1 MKKRFF
7 LTPLL
12 CLFTGVVAFAQN
24 NLAKDYF
31 NAGELKV
38 AKDLFEKQKSQSPAE
53 ANYYLGEIAYAEG
66 NSTKAK
72 EYYTAG
78 LQASADFV
86 LNNVGLGKTLL
97 KSDVKSAENEFSTAI
112 KPNKKDVEVL
122 LAIAKAYD
130 SNGMADKAIKKI
142 DEAKK
147 ANKKDPAI
155 YIYQGDKFRDAKEIG
170 KAAAEY
176 AQAYTF
182 DPKNALAYIKS
193 AQIYLD
199 AGSPTAI
206 DDLKKVLELNP
217 NYLVAYKYLGKVYS
231 QRGEYGNAIDAYKN
245 YFSAGE
251 YDVEDLTLY
260 AAALY
265 FTKQYDQ
272 AKELLAEG
280 ISKDPDNF
288 VLNRLL
294 MYSYAD
300 ADDFV
305 KGLAAAD
312 KFFSLDKGKREYL
325 AQDFI
330 YYGEVLNAN
339 NQNEKALEQ
348 YKKAIEIDPTKAEL
362 YKEISTIC
370 SNSGDIV
377 AAAQFLEKY
386 IEVIGENAQATDYF
400 ELGRLYYR
408 AGTSVIKENHDE
420 GVKLLQSADKAF
432 EKVTEQAS
440 NSYLGYFW
448 RGHANASLD
457 PETTQG
463 LAKPYYEKVA
473 QIIEEKAD
481 GKNDKELLDSYR
493 YLSYYHYLKFY
504 ENKSAEEKAKVKE
517 YGEKMLKLDPT
528 NDAAKQLL
536 EAVK

>member
-1 MKKRFF
+1 MKKRCF
-7 LTPLL
+7 LTSLL
-12 CLFTGVVAFAQN
+12 CLLGVFAFAQN
-24 NLAKDYF
+24 ELAKDYF
-31 NAGELKV
+31 YAGELKV
-38 AKDLFEKQKSQSPAE
+38 AKDLFEKQKAQSPAE
-53 ANYYLGEIAYAEG
+53 ACYYLGEIAYVNGDLA
-66 NSTKAK
+66 KAQQ
-72 EYYTAG
+72 YYSEG
-78 LQASADFV
+78 LQASADYV
-86 LNNVGLGKTLL
+86 LNNVGLGKILL
-97 KSDVKSAENEFSTAI
+97 KTDAKAAENEFALAI
-112 KPNKKDVEVL
+112 KKNKKDVDVL

-130 SNGMADKAIKKI
+130 VNGMADKA
-142 DEAKK
+142 AKK
-147 ANKKDPAI
+147 QEEARKADKKAPAV

-199 AGSPTAI
+199 AGSPTAV
-206 DDLKKVLELNP
+206 DDLKKVLEINP
-217 NYLVAYKYLGKVYS
+217 NYLIAYKYLGKVYS

-245 YFSAGE
+245 YFAAGE

-265 FTKQYDQ
+265 FTKEYDK
-272 AKELLAEG
+272 AKQLLSEG
-280 ISKDPDNF
+280 IAKDPNSF

-300 ADDFV
+300 ADDFE
-305 KGLAAAD
+305 KGLTAAE
-312 KFFSLDKGKREYL
+312 KFFSLNKGKSEYL

-330 YYGEVLNAN
+330 YYGELLSENG
-339 NQNEKALEQ
+339 QSDKALTQ
-348 YKKAIEIDPTKAEL
+348 YKKAIEVDSSKVEL
-362 YKEISTIC
+362 YKDISNIC
-370 SNSGDIV
+370 SNSGDLV
-377 AAAQFLEKY
+377 SAAQFLEKY
-386 IEVIGENAQATDYF
+386 VSKIGEQVQATDYF

-408 AGTSVIKENHDE
+408 AGTAIMKENKE
-420 GVKLLQSADKAF
+420 EATALLLSADKAF
-432 EKVTEQAS
+432 QKVAELVP

-457 PETTQG
+457 PETEKG
-463 LAKPYYEKVA
+463 LAKPFYEKVA

-481 GKNDKELLDSYR
+481 GKSDKELLDAYR
-493 YLSYYHYLKFY
+493 YLSYYHYLQFY
-504 ENKSAEEKAKVKE
+504 AHKSADEKNKVKE
-517 YGEKMLKLDPT
+517 YGEKMLKIDPT

>member
-1 MKKRFF
+1 MKKKCF
-7 LTPLL
+7 LASLL
-12 CLFTGVVAFAQN
+12 CLFTGVFVFAQN

-31 NAGELKV
+31 QAGELTV
-38 AKDLFEKQKSQSPAE
+38 AKDLFEKQKNQSPAE
-53 ANYYLGEIAYAEG
+53 ASYYLGEIAYSEG
-66 NSTKAK
+66 NTAKAK

-78 LQASADFV
+78 LQASADYV
-86 LNNVGLGKTLL
+86 LNNVGLGKVLL
-97 KSDVKSAENEFSTAI
+97 KTDVKAAEEEFSTAL
-112 KPNKKDVEVL
+112 KKNKKDVEVL

-130 SNGMADKAIKKI
+130 VNAMAEKATKKLE
-142 DEAKK
+142 EATK
-147 ANKKDPAI
+147 ANKKDPAV
-155 YIYQGDKFRDAKEIG
+155 YIYKGDKFRDAKEIG

-217 NYLVAYKYLGKVYS
+217 QYLVAYKYLGKVYS
-231 QRGEYGNAIDAYKN
+231 QRGEYGNAIEAYQK
-245 YFSAGE
+245 YFAAGE

-272 AKELLAEG
+272 SKQLLAEG
-280 ISKDPDNF
+280 IAKDPNNF

-300 ADDFV
+300 ADDFE
-305 KGLAAAD
+305 KGLAAAE

-330 YYGEVLNAN
+330 YYGELLSENG
-339 NQNEKALEQ
+339 QTEKALEQ
-348 YKKAIEIDPTKAEL
+348 YKKAIEIDPEKVEL
-362 YKEISTIC
+362 YKEVSTIC
-370 SNSGDIV
+370 SNSGDFV

-386 IEVIGENAQATDYF
+386 ISLIGENAQATDHF

-408 AGTSVIKENHDE
+408 AGTALMKENKEE
-420 GVKLLQSADKAF
+420 GSKLLQSADAAF
-432 EKVTEQAS
+432 GKVAEQAP
-440 NSYLGYFW
+440 NSYLGYLW

-457 PETTQG
+457 PETVEG

-481 GKNDKELLDSYR
+481 GSNSKELLDAYR
-493 YLSYYHYLKFY
+493 YLSYYHYLKFFAD
-504 ENKSAEEKAKVKE
+504 KSASERAKVKE
-517 YGEKMLKLDPT
+517 YGEKMLKIDPT

-536 EAVK
+536 DAVK

>member
-1 MKKRFF
+1 MKKRFY
-7 LTPLL
+7 LTSLL
-12 CLFTGVVAFAQN
+12 CFFTGVVAFAQGD
-24 NLAKDYF
+24 LAKDYF

-53 ANYYLGEIAYAEG
+53 SNYYLGEIAYIGGDQA
-66 NSTKAK
+66 KAK

-78 LQASADFV
+78 LQASADYV
-86 LNNVGLGKTLL
+86 LNNVGLGKVLL
-97 KSDVKSAENEFSTAI
+97 PTDAKAAENEFSVAL
-112 KPNKKDVEVL
+112 KKNKKDVVVL

-130 SNGMADKAIKKI
+130 VNNMADKATKKVE
-142 DEAKK
+142 EARK
-147 ANKKDPAI
+147 ANKKDPAV
-155 YIYQGDKFRDAKEIG
+155 YIYQGDKYRDTKEIG

-176 AQAYTF
+176 AQAYNF

-245 YFSAGE
+245 YFSTGE

-265 FTKQYDQ
+265 FTQQYDQ

-280 ISKDPDNF
+280 MSKDPNNF

-300 ADDFV
+300 ADDFE
-305 KGLAAAD
+305 KGLTAAE

-330 YYGEVLNAN
+330 YYGEVLSEN
-339 NQNEKALEQ
+339 NQTDKALEQ
-348 YKKAIEIDPTKAEL
+348 YKKAIEIDPTKTDL

-370 SNSGDIV
+370 SNSGDV
-377 AAAQFLEKY
+377 VSAAQFLEKY
-386 IEVIGENAQATDYF
+386 IELIGEQAQATDHF

-408 AGTSVIKENHDE
+408 AGTGIIKENKEE
-420 GVKLLQSADKAF
+420 GTALLKSADKAF

-473 QIIEEKAD
+473 QILEEKAD
-481 GKNDKELLDSYR
+481 GKNDKELLDAYR

-504 ENKSAEEKAKVKE
+504 ENKSAEDKSKVKE

-528 NDAAKQLL
+528 NDAAKQLID
-536 EAVK
+536 AVK